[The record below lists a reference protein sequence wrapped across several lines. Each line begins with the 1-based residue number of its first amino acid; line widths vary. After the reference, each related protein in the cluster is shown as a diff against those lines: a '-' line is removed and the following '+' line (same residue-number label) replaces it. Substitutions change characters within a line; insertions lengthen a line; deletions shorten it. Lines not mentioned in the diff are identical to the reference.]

1 MCCPLSLGCT
11 GADISSSYLLVV
23 IVPDSA
29 LETTGPHMVRRVA
42 LPAKLSLLVGASF
55 GTASAHAL
63 STPRHPSAHLADNSA
78 TLAPDMVYTS
88 HSALP
93 APGRRGFYETRWC
106 SLKSCCCW
114 TTPARRRPC
123 ASSLFA
129 RCCAVVARRRLGRG
143 FQPVL
148 IRRACRLRSLM
159 PRWSCRY
166 HHPPN
171 YAGSVR
177 LCRVWRCRGACRRVS
192 LGKTPLFLRNT
203 DAARLRVGPLRRRLA
218 KPLYAR
224 G

>member
-1 MCCPLSLGCT
+1 
-11 GADISSSYLLVV
+11 
-23 IVPDSA
+23 
-29 LETTGPHMVRRVA
+29 MVRRVA

-203 DAARLRVGPLRRRLA
+203 DAAYVLQQRQRMPHQPIRRKPGAIVWQKGPD
-218 KPLYAR
+218 
-224 G
+224 

>member
-1 MCCPLSLGCT
+1 
-11 GADISSSYLLVV
+11 
-23 IVPDSA
+23 
-29 LETTGPHMVRRVA
+29 MVRRVA

-218 KPLYAR
+218 KPLYYNSAR
-224 G
+224 LVGTNGQNRARCGAHRVAERRTHSGES